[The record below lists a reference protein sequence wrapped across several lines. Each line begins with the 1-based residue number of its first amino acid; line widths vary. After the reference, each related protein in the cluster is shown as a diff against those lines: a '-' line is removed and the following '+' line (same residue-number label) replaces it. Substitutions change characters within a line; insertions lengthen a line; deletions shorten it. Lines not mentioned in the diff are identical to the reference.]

1 VIKSPRTLRRLLPL
15 VAIGSLALSACG
27 SSSVTTSASD
37 AFTVEG
43 KRYSVSDFNELT
55 QTLVDAGQF
64 TAVNGRVKNEDAVTV
79 LRTLVRYQAFLK
91 FADQRDITIT
101 DADREA
107 VLKNASTDQNFANY
121 PQILQDVLVDL
132 NVADTVLQKVTQPS
146 EADLKKLYNKSPA
159 LTGALCLSHILVK
172 TEAEAKKV
180 LEELRGGAK
189 FAEVAAKSSTE
200 PGADKSGGA
209 LKDGEEDCQS
219 LNSLQTSFD
228 GAFLVGAVNAKAG
241 VPTGP
246 VKSQFGYHVILN
258 HEFEDVKASVA
269 KVVAQSPGNV
279 LLTGWITGAKIS
291 VNSKYGTW
299 NGALSTIS

>member
-27 SSSVTTSASD
+27 SSSVTTAASD

-64 TAVNGRVKNEDAVTV
+64 TVENGRVKNEDAVTV
-79 LRTLVRYQAFLK
+79 LRTLVRYHAFLK
-91 FADQRDITIT
+91 FADQRGIAIT

-121 PQILQDVLVDL
+121 PQILQDVLIDL
-132 NVADTVLQKVTQPS
+132 NVADTVLKKVTQPS

-172 TEAEAKKV
+172 TEAEAKKA

-228 GAFLVGAVNAKAG
+228 SGFLVGAVNAKAG

-258 HEFEDVKASVA
+258 HEFEDVKASVT